1 MGVEFLL
8 PNPADQG
15 IKGKADE
22 EVDEEAGI
30 DLKQTV
36 LGEREMAGEQKVED
50 VAEEDGEQGL
60 EEV

>member
-15 IKGKADE
+15 IKGEADE

-30 DLKQTV
+30 DLKETV
-36 LGEREMAGEQKVED
+36 LGKREMAGEQKVD
-50 VAEEDGEQGL
+50 QVAQEDGG
-60 EEV
+60 